1 MSRRP
6 LSGPLGYWS
15 VVEAPQGS
23 GATKGSL
30 SLSTGGPHK
39 VLRLCAND
47 EIMLLIKRVRLK

>member
-6 LSGPLGYWS
+6 LSGPLGNWS

-23 GATKGSL
+23 APTKGSL
-30 SLSTGGPHK
+30 CLSTGGPHK
-39 VLRLCAND
+39 ALRLCAND